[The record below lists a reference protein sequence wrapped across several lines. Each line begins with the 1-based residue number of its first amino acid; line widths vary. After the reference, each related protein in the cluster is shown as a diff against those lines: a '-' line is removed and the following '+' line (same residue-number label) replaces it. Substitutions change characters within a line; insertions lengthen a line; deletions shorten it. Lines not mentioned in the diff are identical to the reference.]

1 MSSLF
6 QEDMIKTVK
15 VKGNDVQVKSVT
27 LKDETDC
34 VKVSLWRNL
43 SDSAAVGK
51 FLSFTDVVVTIS
63 MMKFL
68 SQQHQRQP
76 FRYVLLNYYKFY
88 LL

>member
-1 MSSLF
+1 MSPLF

-51 FLSFTDVVVTIS
+51 FLSFTDVVVTSFNDEVSVNNIKDNHS
-63 MMKFL
+63 GM
-68 SQQHQRQP
+68 
-76 FRYVLLNYYKFY
+76 NC
-88 LL
+88 

>member
-1 MSSLF
+1 MSPLF

-43 SDSAAVGK
+43 SD
-51 FLSFTDVVVTIS
+51 
-63 MMKFL
+63 
-68 SQQHQRQP
+68 
-76 FRYVLLNYYKFY
+76 
-88 LL
+88 